1 MATVIDPRTK
11 KLGEFVNGN
20 DKNKIWDAMLND
32 MVQRYPQV
40 EYWESPPPNDPT
52 KNYVGIAP
60 PAGGTNDDVA
70 FIIDHLNDE
79 EEDAD
84 KDPEE
89 GSMPLI
95 DQYRDEL
102 EA

>member
-1 MATVIDPRTK
+1 M
-11 KLGEFVNGN
+11 
-20 DKNKIWDAMLND
+20 
-32 MVQRYPQV
+32 
-40 EYWESPPPNDPT
+40 
-52 KNYVGIAP
+52 GIAP
-60 PAGGTNDDVA
+60 PAGGTNADVA